1 MKIKHILFG
10 FGVLSIFAA
19 FFTGCAKPPLAEM
32 ENAKEAVFRAEND
45 ADAVAFGA
53 THLTRARNALRRM
66 QVEAD
71 SKRYDAAKTY
81 AAEAVIAA
89 EQAINEGKSAA
100 SRVRNE
106 AEALLTGLSAEIEE
120 TARNLN
126 GARYANMNLDYEQ
139 LNGELN
145 SARNAA
151 DTAERE
157 RANGRYQAA
166 LDNGKKAR
174 SVLSGINQKISAATV
189 RSKS

>member
-1 MKIKHILFG
+1 MKIKHILIG
-10 FGVLSIFAA
+10 FAILSIFAA
-19 FFTGCAKPPLAEM
+19 LFAGCAKPPLEEM

-53 THLTRARNALRRM
+53 THISRARDALRRM

-71 SKRYDAAKTY
+71 SKRYESAKTY
-81 AAEAVIAA
+81 AAEAVMAA
-89 EQAINEGKSAA
+89 ERAITEGKSAA

-106 AEALLTGLSAEIEE
+106 AELLLTGLAAEIEE

-139 LNGELN
+139 LNSDLS
-145 SARNAA
+145 SARNDA

-174 SVLSGINQKISAATV
+174 STLGSINEKISAATV